1 MINGVIIILS
11 KNKIISSVL
20 WLPAVNLIIHLSFKN
35 RECYFTYHPIYII
48 IQDSIAYLL
57 PLFIILG
64 ITGYILHSLHL
75 RNKRRKRLKRRKH
88 LRLPKLIAQVR
99 HKYVLL
105 SFQTIN
111 KRINKHFFASST

>member
-11 KNKIISSVL
+11 KKIISSVL

-99 HKYVLL
+99 HKYVPL

-111 KRINKHFFASST
+111 KRINKHFFASSA